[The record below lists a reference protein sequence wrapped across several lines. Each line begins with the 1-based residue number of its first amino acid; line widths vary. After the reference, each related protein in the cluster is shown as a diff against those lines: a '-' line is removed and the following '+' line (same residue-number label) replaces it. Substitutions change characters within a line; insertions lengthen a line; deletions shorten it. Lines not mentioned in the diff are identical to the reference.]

1 MVEQLTL
8 DAVEKL
14 PVQQSFIQESMFDNK
29 LLIIYK
35 ELESHLSDFGFSSLK
50 NFREHI
56 LSSYEPHAVLMQWQS
71 LSARR

>member
-8 DAVEKL
+8 DAVEPL
-14 PVQQSFIQESMFDNK
+14 PVQQTFLQENVFDNK
-29 LLIIYK
+29 LRIIYK
-35 ELESHLSDFGFSSLK
+35 ELENHLSDFGFTSLK

-56 LSSYEPHAVLMQWQS
+56 MSSYEPHAVLMQWQR

>member
-14 PVQQSFIQESMFDNK
+14 PVQQSFLQESMFDNK

-35 ELESHLSDFGFSSLK
+35 ELENHLTDFGFTSLK
-50 NFREHI
+50 NFRDHI
-56 LSSYEPHAVLMQWQS
+56 LSSYEPQKVLMQWQN